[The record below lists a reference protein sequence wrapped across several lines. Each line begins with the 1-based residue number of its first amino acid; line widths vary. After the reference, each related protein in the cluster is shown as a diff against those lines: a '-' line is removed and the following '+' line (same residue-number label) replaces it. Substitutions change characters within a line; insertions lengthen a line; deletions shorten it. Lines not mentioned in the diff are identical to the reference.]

1 MISFWRKRQSPPSLL
16 PVQHVRGA
24 LMARYRLVGS
34 VLTGLAVFGWAVSA
48 PAGVPAPNSPLA
60 PAKSRS
66 TAVSPVLGKAP
77 PPAVLGEI
85 FRCRGT
91 NGIVVQWRTT
101 LESGALSFDVER
113 LDTLTGRSFRLNFE
127 PVLADNSLAGGTYQ
141 LPEPDGDPGS
151 APTYRLRLTDRRGTE
166 FILATAAL
174 PVGPNPA
181 AAVALPGAGQLG
193 GLGGSPPVAP
203 RPAGLTLAAL
213 DGTAFLKIGTT
224 NTGVVQVSAATLAGI
239 IGQPVAV
246 IQGALGAGRLQ
257 LSNRGQPVPYF
268 VAADSN
274 SFSFYAPAYKDNYT
288 TTNVFWLTT
297 GTNASSGR
305 LEGGHPAATTNVLTY
320 GAVTNLENDLQPVS
334 SLPLG
339 AEDDFWMWSRLTAGI
354 NIFNTGTYS
363 FNLDHVGS
371 NSPVPVVLTLR
382 LWGGVVQSHQVQ
394 AQLNGQIV
402 GLTNFAGIA
411 PFEVAFSA
419 PGSALSNG
427 VNRLV
432 LKALPVGVN
441 SPLSQW
447 YLNSFSLSYPRTYVA
462 NSGMVEFGAA
472 GNALITVAG
481 FTGPAITLLEI
492 SNPLAP
498 AVVTNLTIEAVSPG
512 YRCSFI
518 PGSPTARYVAFQSG
532 AGLAPA
538 AVTLGLTA
546 GLGNRTNA
554 ADYVIITPDAF
565 LGAATNLSGYRQST
579 GLHPLIA
586 RLESIYNEFAYGFVT
601 PHALNALLAAGT
613 TNWVTAPR
621 YAVLLGDGTYDY
633 RNLLGFGDNLNPP
646 LLVSTPYG
654 LFSTDSQLGD
664 INGDGL
670 PEVAVGRLSGHT
682 LDEINRLVS
691 RIQNY
696 EAQSLPVPAQ
706 ALLLADIPDPAGD
719 FNADMQ
725 SVANSLAGKF
735 VTSVIRRT
743 DLSDD
748 AAMTQ
753 ALTNQ
758 LAAGVDFLNYSGHGA
773 VDRFGSAGYL
783 TSALATNLHNPRLPL
798 VVAITCVAGQFAV
811 PGNDCLGEMLGKAPQ
826 GGAIAVIAPTGL
838 SWNTE
843 AIQLNVRLT
852 QLLQPNTLPRL
863 GDNFVSAMADH
874 IRFDY
879 PGMPSWIYNL
889 LGDPGLRYNVLSD
902 LRVTAASSGGEGI
915 LLQWPAVR
923 SAYQVEWQAALNAPW
938 QSLGVTSGGSFR
950 VTNSFP
956 QGFFRVRPVN

>member
-1 MISFWRKRQSPPSLL
+1 M
-16 PVQHVRGA
+16 VR
-24 LMARYRLVGS
+24 
-34 VLTGLAVFGWAVSA
+34 
-48 PAGVPAPNSPLA
+48 
-60 PAKSRS
+60 
-66 TAVSPVLGKAP
+66 
-77 PPAVLGEI
+77 
-85 FRCRGT
+85 
-91 NGIVVQWRTT
+91 WRTT
-101 LESGALSFDVER
+101 LEAGALFFDLER
-113 LDTLTGRSFRLNFE
+113 LDAATGTSLRLNPE
-127 PVLADNSLAGGTYQ
+127 HVLAENSLAGGNYE
-141 LPEPDGDPGS
+141 LPEPDGDSES
-151 APTYRLRLTDRRGTE
+151 APTYRLRLTDRQGAE
-166 FILATAAL
+166 FILATVDL
-174 PVGPNPA
+174 PLSPTPA
-181 AAVALPGAGQLG
+181 TVVALPGAGSLG
-193 GLGGSPPVAP
+193 GLPGSPPVAP
-203 RPAGLTLAAL
+203 KPAGLALAAL
-213 DGTAFLKIGTT
+213 DGTAFLKVGTT
-224 NTGVVQVSAATLAGI
+224 NAGIVQVSAATLAGI

-268 VAADSN
+268 AAADSN
-274 SFSFYAPAYKDNYT
+274 SLSFYAPAYKDNYT

-297 GTNASSGR
+297 GTNLPPLR
-305 LEGGHPAATTNVLTY
+305 LDGGHPVATTNALTY

-334 SLPLG
+334 SLPLA
-339 AEDDFWMWSRLTAGI
+339 AEDDYWMWSRLTAGI

-371 NSPVPVVLTLR
+371 NSPVMVVLILH

-394 AQLNGQIV
+394 AQVNGQIV
-402 GLTNFAGIA
+402 GLTNFDGIA
-411 PFEVAFSA
+411 PCEVAFSA
-419 PGSALSNG
+419 PVSALSNG

-432 LKALPVGVN
+432 LKALPVGAN

-447 YLNSFSLSYPRTYVA
+447 YLNSFSLTYPRTYAA
-462 NSGMVEFGAA
+462 NSGTVEFAAA
-472 GNALITVAG
+472 GNALITVSG
-481 FTGPAITLLEI
+481 FTGSAITLLEI

-498 AVVTNLTIEAVSPG
+498 SLVTNLTLEAASPG
-512 YRCSFI
+512 YRCSFM

-538 AVTLGLTA
+538 AVTLGLTD

-565 LGAATNLSGYRQST
+565 LGAATNLAVYRRST
-579 GLHPLIA
+579 GLHPLVA

-601 PHALNALLAAGT
+601 PHAVNALLAVGT

-646 LLVSTPYG
+646 LMVSTPYG

-682 LDEINRLVS
+682 LDDINRLVN

-696 EAQSLPVPAQ
+696 EAQALPVPAQ
-706 ALLLADIPDPAGD
+706 ALLLADVPDAAGD

-725 SVANSLAGKF
+725 AVATSLTGKF
-735 VTSVIRRT
+735 VTSLLRRT
-743 DLSDD
+743 DLPDD
-748 AAMTQ
+748 ASLTQ

-758 LAAGVDFLNYSGHGA
+758 MAAGVDFLNYSGHGA

-798 VVAITCVAGQFAV
+798 MVAITCVAGQFAV
-811 PGNDCLGEMLGKAPQ
+811 PGNDCLGEILCKAPQ

-838 SWNTE
+838 SWNSE
-843 AIQLNVRLT
+843 AIQLNLRLT
-852 QLLQPNTLPRL
+852 RLLQPNTLPRL
-863 GDNFVSAMADH
+863 GDNFISAMADH
-874 IRFDY
+874 IRLDY

-902 LRVTAASSGGEGI
+902 LRVTAAASDGPGI

-923 SAYQVEWQAALNAPW
+923 SSYQVERQPALNSPW
-938 QSLGVTSGGSFR
+938 QILGVTSGGSFR